1 MLRDDNVIEKNE
13 EKYVKKDI
21 EERMKKKGVWEGK
34 WREGENEYECRDR
47 KFWYGDGDWDVD
59 C

>member
-34 WREGENEYECRDR
+34 
-47 KFWYGDGDWDVD
+47 
-59 C
+59 